1 MCSLLRNVS
10 SMNSFR
16 RHALFLLA
24 GVVFIGCGGGEK
36 IPKSCVVSGKITY
49 GGQPVAEGTISF
61 MSGRHVGSTPLMADG
76 GYLIGENVPPGVYT
90 VIVNPPQMTK
100 PPMIGEAPQEMN
112 SSKNIPEK
120 YRGEG
125 TSTLKV
131 NLKDGENKYDFDL
144 K

>member
-1 MCSLLRNVS
+1 MLSVGQKTFSRILYCP
-10 SMNSFR
+10 
-16 RHALFLLA
+16 ALFL
-24 GVVFIGCGGGEK
+24 VVGCVLVGCGGGEK
-36 IPKSCVVSGKITY
+36 IPTSCVVSGKVTS

-61 MSGRHVGSTPLMADG
+61 MSGRSAGSTPLMADG

-90 VIVNPPQMTK
+90 VIINPPPMTK

-112 SSKNIPEK
+112 PYKNIPEK
-120 YRGEG
+120 YRGEA

-131 NLKDGENKYDFDL
+131 NLKEGENKYDFDL